1 VPSRAIDL
9 SRPERWRAPF
19 SFAMPQD
26 PRRSANGRGPRA
38 LALWGPDPAP
48 EPEPP
53 PRAPHLLRA
62 EDAPFRLARRLEALR
77 RVLEN
82 PAPYARKLAQLLA
95 RAVERRRHAAQRYV
109 IAPARTDDYDPRD
122 HRLRLDAMGAAFL
135 ARERAFPD
143 SS

>member
-1 VPSRAIDL
+1 V
-9 SRPERWRAPF
+9 
-19 SFAMPQD
+19 
-26 PRRSANGRGPRA
+26 
-38 LALWGPDPAP
+38 LAVWGPDPAP

-53 PRAPHLLRA
+53 PRAPRLLRA
-62 EDAPFRLARRLEALR
+62 EEAPFRLARRFEALR

-135 ARERAFPD
+135 AREKAFPD